1 MTQNIY
7 EAKYIQSKI
16 YTKQSI
22 YLSLIHISRNLL
34 YTAVTRAKEMVI
46 LVGTKDMVAGM
57 IQNNRLS
64 NRYTGLYEE
73 IRENDIQ

>member
-1 MTQNIY
+1 MT
-7 EAKYIQSKI
+7 
-16 YTKQSI
+16 
-22 YLSLIHISRNLL
+22 RNLL